1 MGFASLNP
9 SYEGFN
15 PREQIAL
22 KLGKRRQ
29 LVGVHKGRNNMSISI
44 AADLR
49 KPDKTG
55 GCHSRGRELSMFRPA
70 LLASAIMAGLGLT
83 SPVLAQSTVYIPAI
97 LELSGAGAVSGT
109 NFRDGMLLAIDEINA
124 KGGILGRKIDTPLL
138 DTQSDAGISRAQVQK
153 VLDNNPYV
161 ILGPVFSGSV
171 LVDMALTQQAEIP
184 EIVGGEA
191 AAITQKGDPY
201 VFRTSFGQQFSM
213 PKIANYI
220 RDSVKAKSVAVL
232 WVNND
237 FGKGGRDT
245 FIKEMAARN
254 IKVTADIS
262 TESGQADFSADVVKI
277 KAANADAIFVY
288 VNEEESARFLR
299 EAKKQG
305 VKTALIGETTLLGQ
319 KVIDL
324 AQGAAEGVR
333 GHVGLTVDAP
343 IPAVKEFAERFKKRF
358 NYVCDH
364 NGIKGYTAVYF
375 IKHVTEKM
383 GKFDSKLFA
392 QTLHGMTITPKDE
405 PGVLMEATFD
415 KNGDIDRESFL
426 GEVVNGNQKIV
437 EILPKLG
444 K

>member
-1 MGFASLNP
+1 LSVFAAALAAAL
-9 SYEGFN
+9 G
-15 PREQIAL
+15 IA
-22 KLGKRRQ
+22 G
-29 LVGVHKGRNNMSISI
+29 
-44 AADLR
+44 
-49 KPDKTG
+49 
-55 GCHSRGRELSMFRPA
+55 
-70 LLASAIMAGLGLT
+70 SA
-83 SPVLAQSTVYIPAI
+83 LAQSTVYIPAV

-109 NFRDGMLLAIDEINA
+109 NFRDGMLLAIDEINS
-124 KGGILGRKIDTPLL
+124 KGGVLGRKIETPLL
-138 DTQSDAGISRAQVQK
+138 DTQSDAGISRAQLQK

-161 ILGPVFSGSV
+161 VLGPVFSGSV

-191 AAITQKGDPY
+191 AAITQKSDPY

-220 RDSVKAKSVAVL
+220 RDGVKAKTVAVL

-237 FGKGGRDT
+237 FGKGGRDN

-254 IKVTADIS
+254 IKVVADIS

-277 KAANADAIFVY
+277 KGANADAIFVY
-288 VNEEESARFLR
+288 LNEEESARFLR

-305 VKTALIGETTLLGQ
+305 ITAPLIGETTLLGQ

-343 IPAVKEFAERFKKRF
+343 IPAVQQFADRFKKRF
-358 NYVCDH
+358 NYACDH
-364 NGIKGYTAVYF
+364 NGIKGYTAVYI

-392 QTLHGMTITPKDE
+392 QTLHGMTITPRDE
-405 PGVLMEATFD
+405 PGVLMEVSFD
-415 KNGDIDRESFL
+415 QNGDLDRESFL
-426 GEVVNGNQKIV
+426 GEVVNGKQKIV
-437 EILPKLG
+437 ATLPKLG

>member
-1 MGFASLNP
+1 M
-9 SYEGFN
+9 
-15 PREQIAL
+15 
-22 KLGKRRQ
+22 
-29 LVGVHKGRNNMSISI
+29 
-44 AADLR
+44 
-49 KPDKTG
+49 
-55 GCHSRGRELSMFRPA
+55 A
-70 LLASAIMAGLGLT
+70 LLQL
-83 SPVLAQSTVYIPAI
+83 
-97 LELSGAGAVSGT
+97 
-109 NFRDGMLLAIDEINA
+109 
-124 KGGILGRKIDTPLL
+124 
-138 DTQSDAGISRAQVQK
+138 
-153 VLDNNPYV
+153 
-161 ILGPVFSGSV
+161 
-171 LVDMALTQQAEIP
+171 AEIP

-201 VFRTSFGQQFSM
+201 VFRFSFGQQFSM

-288 VNEEESARFLR
+288 TNEEESARFLK

-305 VKTALIGETTLLGQ
+305 IKAPLIGETTLLGQ

-324 AQGAAEGVR
+324 AGDAANGVK

-343 IPAVKEFAERFKKRF
+343 IPAVQEFAERFRKRF

-375 IKHVTEKM
+375 IKYVAEKS
-383 GKFDSKLFA
+383 GKFD
-392 QTLHGMTITPKDE
+392 H
-405 PGVLMEATFD
+405 
-415 KNGDIDRESFL
+415 NGF
-426 GEVVNGNQKIV
+426 
-437 EILPKLG
+437 
-444 K
+444 

>member
-1 MGFASLNP
+1 
-9 SYEGFN
+9 
-15 PREQIAL
+15 
-22 KLGKRRQ
+22 
-29 LVGVHKGRNNMSISI
+29 
-44 AADLR
+44 
-49 KPDKTG
+49 
-55 GCHSRGRELSMFRPA
+55 MFRSGLFA
-70 LLASAIMAGLGLT
+70 CLIVAALGLA
-83 SPVLAQSTVYIPAI
+83 SPVLAQSTIYIPAV

-124 KGGILGRKIDTPLL
+124 KGGILGRKIETPVL
-138 DTQSDAGISRAQVQK
+138 DTQSDAGTSRAQIQK

-191 AAITQKGDPY
+191 AAITLKNDPY

-220 RDSVKAKSVAVL
+220 RDGVKAKSVAVV

-237 FGKGGRDT
+237 FGKGGHDT
-245 FIKEMAARN
+245 FIKEMTARD
-254 IKVTADIS
+254 IKVVADVS
-262 TESGQADFSADVVKI
+262 TESGQADFSADVIKI
-277 KAANADAIFVY
+277 AAANADAIFVY

-299 EAKKQG
+299 EARKQG
-305 VKTALIGETTLLGQ
+305 IKAPLIGETTLLGQ

-343 IPAVKEFAERFKKRF
+343 VPAVQQFALRFKQRF

-364 NGIKGYTAVYF
+364 NGIKGYTAVHIVKY
-375 IKHVTEKM
+375 VTEKM

-392 QTLHGMTITPKDE
+392 QTLHGLTISPKDE
-405 PGVLMEATFD
+405 PGVLMEASFD
-415 KNGDIDRESFL
+415 QNGDIDRESFL
-426 GEVVNGNQKIV
+426 GEVVEGKQKIV
-437 EILPKLG
+437 EVLPKLG
-444 K
+444 R